1 MSESAEDKSKRRFC
15 EYLDLADWRYQYS
28 FFHNDKQTAE
38 EFAIQDGAA
47 LRKAL
52 ARAFKDQPFLYRL
65 CLTSRGYKQAR
76 EEVDEDTGEII
87 SLPKEKPVIL
97 PFHMLFTTKK
107 LDYGVVSKLVDKHC
121 MDSEIGMLYRA
132 RTEAQVVRYR
142 SAVKVQKP
150 HNLKRFFGDKKINRI
165 ALLNQ
170 KATSKK
176 I

>member
-1 MSESAEDKSKRRFC
+1 
-15 EYLDLADWRYQYS
+15 
-28 FFHNDKQTAE
+28 
-38 EFAIQDGAA
+38 
-47 LRKAL
+47 
-52 ARAFKDQPFLYRL
+52 
-65 CLTSRGYKQAR
+65 
-76 EEVDEDTGEII
+76 
-87 SLPKEKPVIL
+87 
-97 PFHMLFTTKK
+97 
-107 LDYGVVSKLVDKHC
+107 

-132 RTEAQVVRYR
+132 RTEAQVIRYR

>member
-1 MSESAEDKSKRRFC
+1 LSESAEDKSKRRFC

-28 FFHNDKQTAE
+28 FFHNDEHTAQ
-38 EFAIQDGAA
+38 EFAIQDSAA

-65 CLTSRGYKQAR
+65 CLTNRGYKQAR

-87 SLPKEKPVIL
+87 TLPKEKPVLL
-97 PFHMLFTTKK
+97 PYHMFFTTKK
-107 LDYGVVSKLVDKHC
+107 LDYGVVSKLVNKYCNDI
-121 MDSEIGMLYRA
+121 DEIHMLYRA
-132 RTEAQVVRYR
+132 RTEAQIVRYR

-170 KATSKK
+170 KA
-176 I
+176 IL